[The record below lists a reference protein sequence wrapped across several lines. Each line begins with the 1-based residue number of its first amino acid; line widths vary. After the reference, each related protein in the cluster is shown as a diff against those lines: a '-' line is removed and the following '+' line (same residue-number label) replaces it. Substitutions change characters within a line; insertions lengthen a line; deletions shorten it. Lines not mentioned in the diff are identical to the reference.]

1 MGGEECACL
10 FFRVLGGRLVVFD
23 RVAKRTAAGLQNGN
37 IEGMVGVRI
46 DVQRNRG
53 AVGPRMGNHLTT
65 AFRRGPVVTFAGED
79 QGRGGQRHERKNAGR
94 VIGDRGLKA
103 LGEVLRRHIAIDGV
117 KHRNTAHRLAE
128 DGDPR
133 RINKF
138 LLSEVAPRRVGV
150 KGLFRVPIAA
160 TAAGDAARPQA
171 VDRQRHIA
179 LRTKPIGD
187 PD

>member
-1 MGGEECACL
+1 MKLTKGGINSDESVDLSKYFEAS
-10 FFRVLGGRLVVFD
+10 F
-23 RVAKRTAAGLQNGN
+23 
-37 IEGMVGVRI
+37 
-46 DVQRNRG
+46 
-53 AVGPRMGNHLTT
+53 
-65 AFRRGPVVTFAGED
+65 
-79 QGRGGQRHERKNAGR
+79 
-94 VIGDRGLKA
+94 
-103 LGEVLRRHIAIDGV
+103 
-117 KHRNTAHRLAE
+117 TAHRLAE